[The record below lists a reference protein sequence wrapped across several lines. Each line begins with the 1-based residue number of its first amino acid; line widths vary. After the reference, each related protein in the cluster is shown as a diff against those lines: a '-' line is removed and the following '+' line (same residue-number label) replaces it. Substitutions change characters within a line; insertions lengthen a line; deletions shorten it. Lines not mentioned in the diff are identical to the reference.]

1 MYYENGFAIVGVGCR
16 FPGGIESLDGLWD
29 VLAKGADV
37 VTNVPDSRFSIRR
50 YWHPERQAPGRT
62 CTTAAG
68 IVGDI
73 KAFDAAFFGMSP
85 KEAEALDPQQRMV
98 LEMAWE
104 AFEDAGI
111 KPSSVAGTN
120 AAVYIG
126 AASTDMGMIHSDDLS
141 VTGPYGMTGTSLSII
156 ANRLSY
162 YFDLHG
168 PSMTIDTA
176 CSSSLVALHEAC
188 RAMTAE
194 NLPLAIVGGVNVL
207 LSPMPFVGFSKAH
220 MLSKDGR
227 CKVFDAE
234 GNGYVRSEGGAV
246 MIIKPLDAALRD
258 GDAIHAVIRA
268 TGVNSDG
275 RTNGIALPN
284 GAAQKRLLQ
293 SIYEDPKVD
302 RKRVAYLEAHGTGT
316 AAGDPIETKSIGEV
330 LGHRGEGE
338 QPLLIGSV
346 KSNLGH
352 LETGSGMAGIA
363 KAITVLRER
372 EVPANIQLNNLNP
385 AIDFEGLGIRVARE
399 KEPLPE
405 VAGAPLV
412 GVNSFG
418 FGGTNAHVLLEDA
431 GAAKEDVAA
440 FDTGASS
447 ELYPLLLSAKSMES
461 LRALAGAY
469 AKRLSGADANTFN
482 RTAAAAAT
490 QRERLSNALFMK
502 VGIVSAAVDALNIF
516 STNGQLPAC
525 TEAGAWAVEH
535 VASVVRAGKTA
546 FVYSGNGS
554 QWAGMGAAL
563 YAGEPSFKRVVD
575 EIDETFFPLSGWK
588 IGETFQKNDGDVA
601 VDRTEVAQP
610 LIFAVQVGVTA
621 LLADAGIKPDAVT
634 GHSVGEVAAAWAAGC
649 LTLADATKVIY
660 ERSALQG
667 RMLGSGTM
675 AAAKLPEEKLKAL
688 LADYPGVEI
697 AGLNAV
703 DNYTLSGDEASIDA
717 LRPLVKGAGGLFKK
731 LALPYAF
738 HSSRMGPLE
747 DEIVRTLS
755 DIVPQSPK
763 IGFYSTVEGARTDG
777 AVTGAAYW
785 WRNIRQ
791 PVQFE
796 RAISALLNNGATKFI
811 EVGPHAILL
820 GYVRATAKTAGKD
833 VFVHGTLAR
842 EGDLLQWQT
851 ACAQLQAS
859 VDVASL
865 WPVVARDRTLPRYP
879 WNKKT
884 FWAEPTSES
893 NHLYD
898 AAPCHPLLGWS
909 VSHAENVWENT
920 VDLSLY
926 PWLSGHEIDE
936 TVLFPA
942 AGFLEAATAAARRYL
957 EGQGIEGT
965 VEVKNLAILRPLA
978 LEKFPSKKIRTAVS
992 REGVLTMGSRDLLSN
1007 EEFLTHLAGRAVRSD
1022 APRPAPRNI
1031 RVALNGAQGTTGAAE
1046 HLDIAGFYDALGAIG
1061 LKYSGAFRPIED
1073 AWRLT
1078 SGESHD
1084 VRILVKLESR
1094 LAQADDGMV
1103 LPPALVDGALQ
1114 GLFLALGCAAKAGGL
1129 DVGDVDLKVSYL
1141 PSWIGRAVIWAEG
1154 VPVWA
1159 QVRLIKV
1166 TPRSAL
1172 VEFELMNEKGE
1183 VLAELRDVR
1192 FLRVHHKENGV
1203 EPAFYFDN
1211 WSIANS
1217 DRTAAACDADAALRS
1232 IQALESSARRAAE
1245 GIGWNAQ
1252 KADESLTLLY
1262 WLSAALV
1269 REAATK
1275 NDSGEGWV
1283 PAEAFF
1289 CDGFADEAMEPFVD
1303 NLIALLKDAG
1313 YAEELDGLVRLK
1325 TFEGDDVPPSA
1336 DMLLRTIL
1344 AEAPSFW
1351 PLITSLGLV
1360 GKHLRALVAGEK
1372 HFEEVL
1378 PKFDAAVRPLL
1389 SRMPQAMIAE
1399 RAMFAWVRANCEEAF
1414 RKSVR
1419 VRGLYVA
1426 AAGGRMLSGIR
1437 DAMAQADELCAV
1449 FADSR
1454 AVERAKAELA
1464 HVPGLSFMSFE
1475 KFLEGQSS
1483 AAGHF
1488 DWAILPEGL
1497 AFAENVPLV
1506 LSAVYDALLPGGS
1519 VLLNETTP
1527 NEAMNLLCG
1536 SRPGWWSPVA
1546 AKRSGEGIT
1555 ARASRLAGE
1564 ADWLSV
1570 LEGTGFSVHAA
1581 CGANAGNGASGETD
1595 DEALSLIAP
1604 KMLLVG
1610 CKATEAID
1618 GFEANKA
1625 KAPDTNTQTDAGEG
1639 TDVEASASTVYAAIV
1654 ADAESVDA
1662 GLTGAVLSVMKR
1674 EGVCAEKTVVWADV
1688 LSNEKTFL
1696 QALPAGARLAL
1707 FCGFNAADEAS
1718 ADAADATVSNFPL
1731 KLFKLLSAAEFMS
1744 EEGTLAPGI
1753 RIDVVV
1759 PRLSGLPQSRSAC
1772 GSIANFAAADGALGL
1787 VRVFRNECRTV
1798 GARILSL
1805 GDCDVGT
1812 IRRAAR
1818 WLLGDACDESA
1829 AVDGHLY
1836 ERVVTS
1842 VDPCAL
1848 AGSKSCTAHEEV
1860 LAFDSPGRLER
1871 LYWKPIEAP
1880 LPELK
1885 GDEIRVAV
1893 KATGLNFRDVM
1904 WAMGMLPDDALENG
1918 FSGPTMGLE
1927 AAGVVTAVGPD
1938 VRELKAGDE
1947 VVAFAPACFSSV
1959 ITTTEGAAAKKP
1971 STLSFAEAA
1980 SVPVAFFTAWYAIHW
1995 LGRAKKGEK
2004 ILIHGAAGGVGLAA
2018 VQVAALLGLEV
2029 YATAGSD
2036 AKRTLLSRLGVKH
2049 VYNSRS
2055 LAFGEEIR
2063 RDTNGRGVDL
2073 VLNSL
2078 AGDGAEK
2085 SLDLLAPLG
2094 RFLELG
2100 KRDFYADS
2108 AMFVRP
2114 FRRNISYFGIDADQI
2129 LVDAPELAHELFAEV
2144 LGHFETGDFRP
2155 LPFMMFPAENAAEA
2169 FQTMQ
2174 ASQHIGKLVVVRGAR
2189 SNAANDSEAPAACEA
2204 QLGCGTKHAK
2214 RFEDLVAG
2222 GTVIISGGLG
2232 GLGRKTALRMAERG
2246 AKALVLLSRSGRT
2259 DATKDFIDTLEAR
2272 GIVVRAPRL
2281 DLGSADEREVFAA
2294 LDTALEG
2301 LPPVCGIVHAAG
2313 VIRDAFMK
2321 NLRDA
2326 EAVMPW
2332 GPKVRGAQSLV
2343 DFAVNAGIA
2352 GTTLKFFAA
2361 FSSATVLLG
2370 NPGQANYVA
2379 ANAGMEAVL
2388 ERARKAGIPAISV
2401 GWGPVGDVGM
2411 LEHNAQARIVLE
2423 TTLGT
2428 PALNSS
2434 DVLDALE
2441 AAVLEGKTASSFF
2454 AVNWQ
2459 RLSGLPLY
2467 ADERFC
2473 VMRERFG
2480 GAREEG
2486 VSLADRFAGKT
2497 DEEAVAILTQCVAE
2511 EVASL
2516 MGVAAQ
2522 ELNVNQPVAD
2532 IGMDSLMVVEL
2543 AAALEE
2549 RLGLRI
2555 PAVSLSGGATIHTI
2569 AERFW
2574 QMIDKKNADEQTL
2587 DVLAEKHGVALT
2599 EEMKTDVLKNVGG
2612 AA

>member
-1 MYYENGFAIVGVGCR
+1 MYYKNGFAIVGIGCR

-29 VLAKGADV
+29 VLSKGTDV
-37 VTNVPDSRFSIRR
+37 VTSIPEDRFSIQR

-120 AAVYIG
+120 TAVYIG

-194 NLPLAIVGGVNVL
+194 NLPMAVVGGVNVL

-293 SIYEDPKVD
+293 SIYEDPEVD
-302 RKRVAYLEAHGTGT
+302 CKRVAYLEAHGTGT

-330 LGHRGEGE
+330 LGRRGEGE
-338 QPLLIGSV
+338 RPLLIGSV

-363 KAITVLRER
+363 KAITVLREH

-405 VAGAPLV
+405 VSGAPLV

-469 AKRLSGADANTFN
+469 AKRLSDADANTFN

-502 VGIVSAAVDALNIF
+502 VGSVSASVDALNIF

-697 AGLNAV
+697 AGLNAA

-763 IGFYSTVEGARTDG
+763 IGFYSTVEGARTQG
-777 AVTGAAYW
+777 AATDAAYW

-796 RAISALLNNGATKFI
+796 RAVSALLGDGATKFI

-842 EGDLLQWQT
+842 EGDLLQWRT
-851 ACAQLQAS
+851 ALAQLQAS
-859 VDVASL
+859 VDVDSL
-865 WPVVARDRTLPRYP
+865 WPAVARDRTLPRYP

-909 VSHAENVWENT
+909 VPHVENVWENT

-992 REGVLTMGSRDLLSN
+992 REGVLTMGSRDLLSG
-1007 EEFLTHLAGRAVRSD
+1007 EEFLTHLTGRAVRSD
-1022 APRPAPRNI
+1022 APRPAPRNVRAVLI
-1031 RVALNGAQGTTGAAE
+1031 GAQGTTGSAE

-1114 GLFLALGCAAKAGGL
+1114 GLFLALGCAAKTGGL

-1141 PSWIGRAVIWAEG
+1141 PSWIGRAVIWSEG
-1154 VPVWA
+1154 VPAWA
-1159 QVRLIKV
+1159 QVRLVKV

-1172 VEFELMNEKGE
+1172 VEFDLMNEKGE

-1203 EPAFYFDN
+1203 APAFYFDN
-1211 WSIANS
+1211 WSIAKS
-1217 DRTAAACDADAALRS
+1217 DRTVAACDADAALRS
-1232 IQALESSARRAAE
+1232 IQALEASARRAAE

-1325 TFEGDDVPPSA
+1325 TFQGDDVPPSA

-1351 PLITSLGLV
+1351 PLISSLGLI

-1372 HFEEVL
+1372 RFDEVL
-1378 PKFDAAVRPLL
+1378 PKFDASVRPLL
-1389 SRMPQAMIAE
+1389 ARMPQAMIAE
-1399 RAMFAWVRANCEEAF
+1399 RAMGAWVRSNCEEAQ
-1414 RKSVR
+1414 KHAVR
-1419 VRGLYVA
+1419 VRGLYVG
-1426 AAGGRMLSGIR
+1426 AAGGRMLSNVR

-1449 FADSR
+1449 LADQR

-1464 HVPGLSFMSFE
+1464 HVPGLAFMSFE

-1483 AAGHF
+1483 VAGHF

-1497 AFAENVPLV
+1497 SFAENVPLV
-1506 LSAVYDALLPGGS
+1506 LSAVYDSLLPGGS
-1519 VLLNETTP
+1519 VLLNETAP
-1527 NEAMNLLCG
+1527 NEAVNLLCG
-1536 SRPGWWSPVA
+1536 SRPGWWSPA
-1546 AKRSGEGIT
+1546 TAKCSGDGIT

-1581 CGANAGNGASGETD
+1581 CGANAGIGASDGSD
-1595 DEALSLIAP
+1595 DESLSLIAP

-1610 CKATEAID
+1610 CKATEAAD
-1618 GFEANKA
+1618 GFEVNELKTPEPNA
-1625 KAPDTNTQTDAGEG
+1625 QTDAGEG
-1639 TDVEASASTVYAAIV
+1639 TDVEVSASNEYAAIV
-1654 ADAESVDA
+1654 VDAESVDA

-1674 EGVCAEKTVVWADV
+1674 EGVCAEQTVVWADV
-1688 LSNEKTFL
+1688 LSNEKAFL
-1696 QALPAGARLAL
+1696 KALPADARLAL

-1718 ADAADATVSNFPL
+1718 ADAADAAVSNFPL

-1848 AGSKSCTAHEEV
+1848 AGSKSCAPHEEV

-1871 LYWKPIEAP
+1871 LYWKPLEAP

-1938 VRELKAGDE
+1938 VRELKVGDE

-2018 VQVAALLGLEV
+2018 IQVAALLGLEV

-2155 LPFMMFPAENAAEA
+2155 LPFMMFPAESAADA

-2174 ASQHIGKLVVVRGAR
+2174 ASQHIGKLVVVRGN
-2189 SNAANDSEAPAACEA
+2189 NADAAKNCVDTAECGVQNDRDFR
-2204 QLGCGTKHAK
+2204 HAK

-2259 DATKDFIDTLEAR
+2259 DATKDFIDALEAR
-2272 GIVVRAPRL
+2272 SVVVRAPRL

-2352 GTTLKFFAA
+2352 GTTLRFFAA

-2574 QMIDKKNADEQTL
+2574 QMIDKKNADEQAL

-2599 EEMKTDVLKNVGG
+2599 EEMKTDVLRNVGG